1 MKALIGGLVVGVVV
15 TAGIVYF
22 MKTNPN
28 MDKFDD
34 VYSSWLSP
42 EERTEAI
49 HRIAG
54 MKCDA
59 EFRKAFVPGTLTT
72 QTGML
77 DEMEEQEDS
86 FQVSRNMGI
95 VNGSVLATGTYI
107 CQYYKN
113 GQQPFLQVSLRPEA
127 RPLLKK

>member
-1 MKALIGGLVVGVVV
+1 MKAVIAGVITAIVVSGGL
-15 TAGIVYF
+15 IYF

-28 MDKFDD
+28 MNKFDD
-34 VYSSWLSP
+34 VSSSWLAA
-42 EERTEAI
+42 EEKTEAI

-54 MKCDA
+54 MKCDT
-59 EFRKAFVPGTLTT
+59 EFRKAFIPGTLTT

-86 FQVSRNMGI
+86 FQVMRNMGI
-95 VNGSVLATGTYI
+95 VNGTVLATGTYI
-107 CQYYKN
+107 CKYYKD
-113 GQQPFLQVSLRPEA
+113 GRQPYLQVSLKPEA